1 MGIVMQALQ
10 DFEASIAAMEIT
22 DQGDVLATF
31 LTDKGHIA
39 VLMRRVVLEQLY
51 SRKPRMNC
59 SAFRARGGSDNYRA
73 LWLLDELVGQT
84 SK

>member
-31 LTDKGHIA
+31 LTDKGHIRGLDA
-39 VLMRRVVLEQLY
+39 
-51 SRKPRMNC
+51 PRC
-59 SAFRARGGSDNYRA
+59 S
-73 LWLLDELVGQT
+73 
-84 SK
+84 